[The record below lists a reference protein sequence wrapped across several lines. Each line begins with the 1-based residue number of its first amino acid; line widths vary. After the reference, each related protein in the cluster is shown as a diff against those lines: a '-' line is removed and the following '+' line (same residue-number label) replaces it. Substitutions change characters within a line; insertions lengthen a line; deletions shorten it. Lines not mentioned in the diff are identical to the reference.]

1 MQVYCAQFIFV
12 RMKMTLCNNQ
22 NKLDSIPK
30 EELLLLDR
38 QLCFPLYSAANA
50 VVRAYRPLLDELDLT
65 YAQYLVMMVLW
76 QTNGISVKALGE
88 RLYLDS
94 GTLTPLLKRLEAK
107 GIVERKRSLT
117 DERVRELYLT
127 QQGTELKEQA
137 LSVPNA
143 MVCKLNLELD
153 ELITLKSICEKV
165 INKLS

>member
-1 MQVYCAQFIFV
+1 
-12 RMKMTLCNNQ
+12 MTLCNNQ

-107 GIVERKRSLT
+107 GIVERKRSQT

-127 QQGTELKEQA
+127 QQGTALKEQA

-165 INKLS
+165 IKKLS

>member
-1 MQVYCAQFIFV
+1 
-12 RMKMTLCNNQ
+12 MTLCNNQ
-22 NKLDSIPK
+22 QKLDSIPR

-50 VVRAYRPLLDELDLT
+50 VVRAYRPLLDKLDLT

-107 GIVERKRSLT
+107 GMVERKRSQT

-127 QQGTELKEQA
+127 QQGATLKEQA

-143 MVCKLNLELD
+143 MVCKLNLELE

>member
-1 MQVYCAQFIFV
+1 
-12 RMKMTLCNNQ
+12 MTLCNNQ

-88 RLYLDS
+88 RLHLDS
-94 GTLTPLLKRLEAK
+94 GTLTPLLKRLEVK
-107 GIVERKRSLT
+107 GIVERRRSQT

-127 QQGTELKEQA
+127 QQGAALKEQA

-143 MVCKLNLELD
+143 MVCKLNLELE

>member
-1 MQVYCAQFIFV
+1 
-12 RMKMTLCNNQ
+12 MTLCNNQ

>member
-1 MQVYCAQFIFV
+1 
-12 RMKMTLCNNQ
+12 MTLCNNQ

-107 GIVERKRSLT
+107 GIVERKRSQT